1 MAIFPKI
8 DSPCPYK
15 DDLAS
20 IMDGDRCTMCKRDVH
35 ELSFMSDNERTD
47 FLASCSGEICVSYSV
62 PIKRA
67 IAAAALTSAG
77 IMASTGA
84 AAQDD
89 LYCYE
94 VIVGGVKNISTAEM
108 VSVDEDVSIPELPVF
123 YTDEA
128 DIDGSLKSFATLD
141 VDALNRGPQ
150 DEPVAKEASARALK
164 PLIYKPAMFREE
176 DPAPKG

>member
-108 VSVDEDVSIPELPVF
+108 VSVDEDVSIPELH
-123 YTDEA
+123 
-128 DIDGSLKSFATLD
+128 